1 MFAHTRILF
10 VIYHLVFFFL
20 LFSSFLLDDLPFDNI
35 AEPTGE
41 LENVNCNGSRFK
53 VSREIALDIF
63 CHLMETMLKHGDEDI

>member
-1 MFAHTRILF
+1 MFAHTGILF
-10 VIYHLVFFFL
+10 VIYHLVFFFP
-20 LFSSFLLDDLPFDNI
+20 FPPFLDDLPFDDI